1 MTMKTLLKYACSITA
16 GVFFFVAIQSIT
28 KDGPIGGELLGYVLA
43 FLYVI
48 FRWNISQKPIEI
60 RSKPLIWLIR
70 AFVIFCSLLI
80 FAGLSGMHGGSEA
93 GKTFAAVIA
102 LIFAVEAGRQY
113 KRVSNAT
120 IGV

>member
-1 MTMKTLLKYACSITA
+1 MKTAIRYVWSIA
-16 GVFFFVAIQSIT
+16 AVVIFFAATQSIT
-28 KDGPIGGELLGYVLA
+28 QDGPSGAPILGYVLA

-48 FRWNISQKPIEI
+48 FRWKIYQKPMEI
-60 RSKPLIWLIR
+60 QSKPLIWLIR

-80 FAGLSGMHGGSEA
+80 FAGLSGMHGGSDA

-120 IGV
+120 IGG